1 MSEVTADKC
10 NRCGK
15 TVIKETSISDTG
27 MVQTKGLFIYLGPLK
42 KRETSRPAL
51 MFEKDNSNPNHYCPD
66 CLLATVQ
73 EWITKI
79 KKRGFTV

>member
-15 TVIKETSISDTG
+15 TVIKEMSISDTG
-27 MVQTKGLFIYLGPLK
+27 MVQTEGVFTYLCSLK

-51 MFEKDNSNPNHYCPD
+51 TFEEDNSNFHHYCPD

-73 EWITKI
+73 EWVTKI